1 MKIAFAKPSVPSEG
15 AVAVG
20 VLADRTLTP
29 AAAEIDEATGGAVR
43 RALEAAGRFKGER
56 ESGFVIPAP
65 AGVSASAVVLYG
77 LGKAEDLD
85 AVKLRRIGGDLA
97 ARLLALDLPSA
108 GVRVDPLE
116 GAPVEPAEMAAEMAF
131 GLRLRA
137 YRFDK
142 YRTEKKDE
150 SKPKLKTATLLVA
163 GHTDA
168 KKRFQSRDKVA
179 DGVFLARDLV
189 TEPPNEKRPEDY
201 AKRLEKHLTALGVE
215 VEVLDEKKLR
225 KLGMH
230 SLLSVAQGSTHE
242 ARVVVMRWN
251 GTGSETPSAA
261 LIGKGVTFDTGGL
274 SLKPPQA
281 MMQMKIDMG
290 GSAAVA
296 GTVAAL
302 AGRKAAVDVV
312 GLVGLVENM
321 PSGQSTRPGDVVGSL
336 SGKTIEVLNTDAEG
350 RLVLADLLWYAEDRF
365 KPKAMVDIA
374 TLTGAVL
381 VSLGTQRAG
390 LFASDDDLAARLTA
404 ASEGEDEM
412 LWRLPLGPEF
422 DKALESEIADMRNI
436 GRNAHGG
443 SCIAAQFLRRFVRE
457 VPWAH
462 LDIAGTVWSDSD
474 GPLAPKGAAG
484 FAVRTLHRYVTD
496 SFES

>member
-1 MKIAFAKPSVPSEG
+1 MKITFAKPSVPKEG
-15 AVAVG
+15 VIAVG
-20 VLADRTLTP
+20 ILAERTLTP
-29 AAAEIDEATGGAVR
+29 AAAEIDEATGGALR
-43 RALEAAGRFKGER
+43 RALEVSGKFKGER

-65 AGVSASAVVLYG
+65 AGLDASAVLLYG
-77 LGKAEDLD
+77 LGKAEELD
-85 AVKLRRIGGDLA
+85 PVKLRRIGGDLA

-108 GVRVDPLE
+108 GIRVDAVD
-116 GAPVEPAEMAAEMAF
+116 GAPIEPAEMAAEIAY

-137 YRFDK
+137 YRFDR

-150 SKPKLKTATLLVA
+150 AKPKLAKVTLLA
-163 GHTDA
+163 PGHSDA
-168 KKRFQSRDKVA
+168 KKRFQRHEAVA

-189 TEPPNEKRPEDY
+189 TTPPNDKRPEDY
-201 AKRLEKHLTALGVE
+201 AKRLEKHLTELGVE
-215 VEVLDEKKLR
+215 VEVFDDKKLR

-242 ARVVVMRWN
+242 ARVLVMRWS
-251 GTGSETPSAA
+251 GGEADAAPVA

-274 SLKPPQA
+274 SLKPPSG

-296 GTVAAL
+296 GTIAAL
-302 AGRKAAVDVV
+302 AARKAAVNAV
-312 GLVGLVENM
+312 GIVGLVENM
-321 PSGQSTRPGDVVGSL
+321 PSGQAMRPGDVIGSL

-381 VSLGTQRAG
+381 VSLGTRRAG
-390 LFASDDDLAARLTA
+390 LFASDDQLAQHLIA
-404 ASEGEDEM
+404 AADGEDEM

-422 DKALESEIADMRNI
+422 DKALESEIADMRNV
-436 GRNAHGG
+436 GRNGYGG
-443 SCIAAQFLRRFVRE
+443 SCVAAQFLARFVRE

-462 LDIAGTVWSDSD
+462 LDIAGTVWTDSD
-474 GPLAPKGAAG
+474 LPVTPKGAAG
-484 FAVRTLHRYVTD
+484 FAVRTLHRLVADHY
-496 SFES
+496 EA